1 MILSHRNTHSNVMCA
16 IMYFMLAV
24 LHKSFHVCAHRG
36 AVQSSQAAGKDVS
49 TSQKSST
56 ADLPTFSTFKA
67 DPRSASPHGK
77 RASPLTVREPG
88 SQYPP
93 KPPRLTPSPTP
104 SVSPLL
110 KRRKAEA
117 GRTSPALKVNI
128 PTILVED
135 EPMEVDCDADRSRR
149 KEGKVRKSKKGRYPE
164 EGRTSEDRGLCE
176 SLGTAATSAAEFSDG
191 SCPSK

>member
-1 MILSHRNTHSNVMCA
+1 MILSHRNTHSNVM
-16 IMYFMLAV
+16 

-36 AVQSSQAAGKDVS
+36 AGKDVP
-49 TSQKSST
+49 TSPKSSN
-56 ADLPTFSTFKA
+56 ADLATFSNMANKA

-77 RASPLTVREPG
+77 RASPLTVREAG
-88 SQYPP
+88 SQHPP

-117 GRTSPALKVNI
+117 GRTSPALNI

-149 KEGKVRKSKKGRYPE
+149 KGGKVGKSKKGRSPE
-164 EGRTSEDRGLCE
+164 EGRTTEGSGLCE
-176 SLGTAATSAAEFSDG
+176 SLDKAATSADKFSHG
-191 SCPSK
+191 SYRK